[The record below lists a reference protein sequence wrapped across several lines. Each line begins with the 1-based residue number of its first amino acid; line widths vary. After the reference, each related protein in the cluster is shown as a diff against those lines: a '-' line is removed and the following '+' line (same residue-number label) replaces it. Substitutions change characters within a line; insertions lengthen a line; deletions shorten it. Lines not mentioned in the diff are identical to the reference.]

1 VAAARCAR
9 GEPVARRLAHA
20 RARRDRH
27 GSGSSIYHWD
37 PSNNSLA
44 GDRLP
49 IAWACAALAARLP
62 RRTRRDALEPARML
76 AAALAVATLSV
87 AFWWLTE
94 RAGQGDLRLYLFVQ
108 MLPMVLVPLGL
119 GLRLAPTTPTATP
132 ASAWWGV
139 LAATRRPSSS
149 SSPTSRSTPRSAAE
163 RAHPEAPLRRGGR
176 GLAARRRGGGADAR
190 GQLR

>member
-1 VAAARCAR
+1 VIVTAA
-9 GEPVARRLAHA
+9 
-20 RARRDRH
+20 
-27 GSGSSIYHWD
+27 GSSIYHWD

-49 IAWACAALAARLP
+49 IAWACAALAAAFLGERVATHWSRP
-62 RRTRRDALEPARML
+62 RML

-139 LAATRRPSSS
+139 LACYAAAKLVELADQPIYAALGGLSGHTLKHLFAAAGAAWLLGAAVAAQTARVSSGSRR
-149 SSPTSRSTPRSAAE
+149 
-163 RAHPEAPLRRGGR
+163 
-176 GLAARRRGGGADAR
+176 
-190 GQLR
+190 